1 MVVPID
7 SMKLPSKIILKLDI
21 LWETLIAS
29 NLMLDNSTRTKEFY
43 LKKFGIKIPMILK
56 RPLINPLRWDG
67 KKCFVL
73 ELLEEEWI
81 ILWVQCITQPNY
93 ATNIQIYK
101 LFFLARQIWCI
112 SLDPIY
118 LTSLK
123 FLKTFRKQDAGWFPS
138 VELKKSKQKGFDGIL
153 DLDSCIVRLN
163 GVITSQH
170 QINFKEIH

>member
-7 SMKLPSKIILKLDI
+7 SMNLPSKIILKLDI

-81 ILWVQCITQPNY
+81 IL
-93 ATNIQIYK
+93 
-101 LFFLARQIWCI
+101 
-112 SLDPIY
+112 
-118 LTSLK
+118 
-123 FLKTFRKQDAGWFPS
+123 
-138 VELKKSKQKGFDGIL
+138 
-153 DLDSCIVRLN
+153 
-163 GVITSQH
+163 
-170 QINFKEIH
+170 